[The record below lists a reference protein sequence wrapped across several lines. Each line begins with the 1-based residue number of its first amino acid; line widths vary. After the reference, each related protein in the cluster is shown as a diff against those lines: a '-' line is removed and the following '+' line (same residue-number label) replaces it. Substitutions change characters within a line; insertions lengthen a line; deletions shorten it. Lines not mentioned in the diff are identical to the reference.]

1 MEGGRGVSRPPGAK
15 AESLVPSWTFPTPS
29 PASIFVLETSRTRC
43 PRGLLSSAR
52 IAAEGTEQAGCRSSA
67 AAEGALAQRTN
78 GRAHLWLP
86 GPGARVLLQRAP
98 SPHQSKG
105 RGFRRVPQA
114 GRSPKGEHTCG
125 GGGVPGWGAEGRPGA
140 GPRSRGAAA
149 VEPRPV
155 PTDVL
160 EAPSMGCGRD
170 GGLMEVSFLG
180 VLLGFGALLWAT
192 GSNDNGGLSLCSR
205 APPGCLKW
213 RGACGAGLP
222 G

>member
-1 MEGGRGVSRPPGAK
+1 M
-15 AESLVPSWTFPTPS
+15 
-29 PASIFVLETSRTRC
+29 
-43 PRGLLSSAR
+43 
-52 IAAEGTEQAGCRSSA
+52 
-67 AAEGALAQRTN
+67 
-78 GRAHLWLP
+78 
-86 GPGARVLLQRAP
+86 
-98 SPHQSKG
+98 
-105 RGFRRVPQA
+105 
-114 GRSPKGEHTCG
+114 
-125 GGGVPGWGAEGRPGA
+125 PGWGAEGRPGA